1 MSEKYLLN
9 VLPPKFVGI
18 TKVAIKNEIARH
30 TALRNDDD
38 TPDEVLAEFDYGN
51 DTWILQMVLDDM
63 SNPHQTVMGDLYVL
77 SQTADGT
84 ETTLQSFGK
93 PIPTGETIKWVFL
106 AKDFDEAC
114 AIKNQL
120 MGFEPYK
127 PMPTNIAINE
137 HYVLKKNKERYA
149 LEVIIYQPQN
159 FGGIWQCDYHIGANM
174 PDFDTIYQTTYDKN
188 GLTVLKSAIKSV
200 ENHLTAF
207 RKLGFKVLANQMID
221 CNGSMN

>member
-1 MSEKYLLN
+1 MKRHPIN
-9 VLPPKFVGI
+9 TLPPKFVGI

-30 TALRNDDD
+30 TALINDDN
-38 TPDEVLAEFDYGN
+38 TPDEILADIDYGN
-51 DTWILQMVLDDM
+51 DIPILKGVLDEM
-63 SNPHQTVMGDLYVL
+63 ENPHQTVMGDLYVL

-84 ETTLQSFGK
+84 ETTLQRFGK

-127 PMPTNIAINE
+127 PMSKSIAINE
-137 HYVLKKNKERYA
+137 RYVLKKNKERYA

-159 FGGIWQCDYHIGANM
+159 FGGIWQCDYHIGANV
-174 PDFDTIYQTTYDKN
+174 PDFDNIYQTTYDKN
-188 GLTVLKSAIKSV
+188 GLNVLKSAIKSV

-207 RKLGFKVLANQMID
+207 RKLGFKVLVNQMV
-221 CNGSMN
+221 NRTNNMK

>member
-9 VLPPKFVGI
+9 ALPPKFI
-18 TKVAIKNEIARH
+18 NIAKSAIIDEIERQ
-30 TALRNDDD
+30 TALRNDDN
-38 TPDEVLAEFDYGN
+38 TPDEVLFNIAYGN
-51 DTWILQMVLDDM
+51 DIPILQGVLDEM
-63 SNPHQTVMGDLYVL
+63 NNSHQTVMGDLYVV
-77 SQTADGT
+77 SQNADGT
-84 ETTLQSFGK
+84 ETTLQRFGK
-93 PIPTGETIKWVFL
+93 PIPSGETVLLVFL
-106 AKDFDEAC
+106 AKNFDEAC

-120 MGFEPYK
+120 MDFEPYE

-159 FGGIWQCDYHIGANM
+159 FGGIWQCDYHIGANV

-188 GLTVLKSAIKSV
+188 GLNVLKSAIKSV

-207 RKLGFKVLANQMID
+207 RKLGFKVSANQMV
-221 CNGSMN
+221 NRTNNMK